1 MPLNRSA
8 GDPEDRFKVKYTGVA
23 EITEKLVG

>member
-8 GDPEDRFKVKYTGVA
+8 GFIYIGSA
-23 EITEKLVG
+23 EKPYAP